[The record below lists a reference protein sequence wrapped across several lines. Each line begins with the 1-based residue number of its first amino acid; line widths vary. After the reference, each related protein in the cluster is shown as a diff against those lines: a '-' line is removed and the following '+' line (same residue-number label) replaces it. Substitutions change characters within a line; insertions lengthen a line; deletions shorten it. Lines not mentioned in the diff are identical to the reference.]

1 MKAKNQSNS
10 KSRSRNT
17 VEIIDEEIDPKV
29 ARIIIAKEWDGNDK
43 DVINVYATG
52 GSNGNKPT
60 KLIAIIYENGIVE
73 HITR

>member
-43 DVINVYATG
+43 DVINVL
-52 GSNGNKPT
+52 NKFC
-60 KLIAIIYENGIVE
+60 
-73 HITR
+73 